1 MFRAYLAQVFPDE
14 KETEECKN
22 GAPKEDVHVLCA
34 ANRHVRLINPV
45 GHDATLPSPFNP
57 VDHIPAQPE
66 CIGRVKEPPLRAL
79 QHVSLIH
86 EVVKHSA
93 TLREEF
99 IEACIGVL
107 KRGMFL

>member
-1 MFRAYLAQVFPDE
+1 MRKKQ
-14 KETEECKN
+14 KN
-22 GAPKEDVHVLCA
+22 VKTAPPKEDVHVLCA

-45 GHDATLPSPFNP
+45 DTIATLPSPFNP

-99 IEACIGVL
+99 IDACIGVL

>member
-1 MFRAYLAQVFPDE
+1 MFSAYLAQVFPDE

-22 GAPKEDVHVLCA
+22 GAPKEDVHVLRA
-34 ANRHVRLINPV
+34 
-45 GHDATLPSPFNP
+45 SPFNP